1 MPPVYLSKE
10 KYEEL
15 CRELEERKTTI
26 RQKIAADL
34 KHAKDL
40 GDLSENA
47 AYTEAKDA
55 KEKNDRRIDELENI
69 LAHCEII
76 EKSQKNDRVYI
87 GAKVKIQDEK
97 GQIFEYQIVGP
108 EESDPFKNLI
118 SYKSPLGMV
127 LMDKKEGDWVKIQ
140 SPNQIIKQYRIISI
154 D

>member
-1 MPPVYLSKE
+1 
-10 KYEEL
+10 
-15 CRELEERKTTI
+15 
-26 RQKIAADL
+26 L
-34 KHAKDL
+34 K
-40 GDLSENA
+40 NQ
-47 AYTEAKDA
+47 
-55 KEKNDRRIDELENI
+55 
-69 LAHCEII
+69 
-76 EKSQKNDRVYI
+76 QKNDRVYI

>member
-1 MPPVYLSKE
+1 MATIYLTQE

-15 CRELEERKTTI
+15 KHELEERKTTI

-47 AYTEAKDA
+47 AYAEAKDA

-69 LAHCEII
+69 LTNCVII

-87 GAKVKIQDEK
+87 GAKVKIQDEN

-108 EESDPFKNLI
+108 EESNPLKNLI
-118 SYKSPLGMV
+118 SYKSPLGTG
-127 LMDKKEGDWVKIQ
+127 LMDKKEGESVVIQ
-140 SPNQIIKQYRIISI
+140 NPNQTTKKYKIISI
-154 D
+154 E

>member
-15 CRELEERKTTI
+15 CRELEERKTII

-97 GQIFEYQIVGP
+97 GQIFEYQIVG
-108 EESDPFKNLI
+108 
-118 SYKSPLGMV
+118 
-127 LMDKKEGDWVKIQ
+127 
-140 SPNQIIKQYRIISI
+140 
-154 D
+154 